1 MREEQLE
8 RIARMED
15 ITDQARQ
22 AVDAL
27 TAAAEQYKAVQKDL
41 KELEEYYSSPAWRE
55 DFQAA
60 EEGRLPAGLKCG
72 VLAEDTVYDLLS
84 ERDELMRELALLI
97 KEANG

>member
-1 MREEQLE
+1 
-8 RIARMED
+8 MED

-41 KELEEYYSSPAWRE
+41 KELEEYYSSPAWQE

-84 ERDELMRELALLI
+84 ERDELMQELALLST
-97 KEANG
+97 EANG

>member
-84 ERDELMRELALLI
+84 ERDELMRELALLST
-97 KEANG
+97 EANG

>member
-1 MREEQLE
+1 MEE
-8 RIARMED
+8 

-27 TAAAEQYKAVQKDL
+27 SAAVEQYRTIQKDL
-41 KELEEYYSSPAWRE
+41 KELEEYYSSPAWKE
-55 DFQAA
+55 DFRAA

-84 ERDELMRELALLI
+84 ERDELMRELEQLTA
-97 KEANG
+97 EENG

>member
-41 KELEEYYSSPAWRE
+41 KELEEYYSSPAWKE

-84 ERDELMRELALLI
+84 ERDELMRELALLST
-97 KEANG
+97 EANG

>member
-1 MREEQLE
+1 
-8 RIARMED
+8 MED

-27 TAAAEQYKAVQKDL
+27 AAGLEQYRAIQKDL
-41 KELEEYYSSPAWRE
+41 KELEEYYSSPAWKE

-84 ERDELMRELALLI
+84 ERDELMQELALLST
-97 KEANG
+97 EANG